1 MAIADI
7 ITRIEDDA
15 RAEADAIISAARE
28 RADAV
33 RERARIDAEREAE
46 RIVERTLAQAK
57 VEADTL
63 LANARLAARD
73 SLLAAKKDLAERALA
88 EAGHRLEDLPDDEY
102 VALIAREV
110 AEVAVPGQRIRVS
123 AVDEQRLRK
132 LGALLRDAGVDVTVD
147 GTSPDIERGVCVE
160 GDGVRVEVSAASY
173 IAEHRADLLHV
184 AVRTL
189 FAGEDR

>member
-1 MAIADI
+1 VAIADI

-46 RIVERTLAQAK
+46 RIVERTLTQAK

-73 SLLAAKKDLAERALA
+73 SLLAAKKDLAERALTEA
-88 EAGHRLEDLPDDEY
+88 ETRLESLPDDEY
-102 VALIAREV
+102 AALIAREV
-110 AEVAVPGQRIRVS
+110 AKVAVPGQRVRVS
-123 AVDEQRLRK
+123 AADGSRLST
-132 LGALLRDAGVDVTVD
+132 LDALLRDAGVDVTVED
-147 GTSPDIERGVCVE
+147 GSADVDRGVCVE

-184 AVRTL
+184 AVGVL
-189 FAGEDR
+189 FSGEDR

>member
-46 RIVERTLAQAK
+46 RIVERTLTQAK

-73 SLLAAKKDLAERALA
+73 SLLAAKKDLAERALTEA
-88 EAGHRLEDLPDDEY
+88 ETRLESLPDDEY
-102 VALIAREV
+102 AALIAREV
-110 AEVAVPGQRIRVS
+110 AKVAVPGQRVRVS
-123 AVDEQRLRK
+123 AADGSRLST
-132 LGALLRDAGVDVTVD
+132 LDALLRDAGVDVTVED
-147 GTSPDIERGVCVE
+147 GAADVDRGVCVE

-184 AVRTL
+184 AVGVL
-189 FAGEDR
+189 FSGEDR